1 MKVVRS
7 QAYPMGRLGGLDR
20 TSNVE
25 PWFGP
30 ERPSHVAM
38 TLGLTSEPD
47 GLVMRKTQGSKRE
60 EVKSAGGSAMP
71 QRT

>member
-1 MKVVRS
+1 MKVVNGQIYS
-7 QAYPMGRLGGLDR
+7 MEQLGGLDR
-20 TSNVE
+20 TSNVGL
-25 PWFGP
+25 WFGP

-47 GLVMRKTQGSKRE
+47 GLVMRKTQGSQRG
-60 EVKSAGGSAMP
+60 EVKSAGGSVP

>member
-1 MKVVRS
+1 MRVVRS
-7 QAYPMGRLGGLDR
+7 RAYPMEQVGGLDR
-20 TSNVE
+20 TSNVGL
-25 PWFGP
+25 WFGP

-47 GLVMRKTQGSKRE
+47 GLTMRKTQGSKNPR
-60 EVKSAGGSAMP
+60 EVKSAGDSVP